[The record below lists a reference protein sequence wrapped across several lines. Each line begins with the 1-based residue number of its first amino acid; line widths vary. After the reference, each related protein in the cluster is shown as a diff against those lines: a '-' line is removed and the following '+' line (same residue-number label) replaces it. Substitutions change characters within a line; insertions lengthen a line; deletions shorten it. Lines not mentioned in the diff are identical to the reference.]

1 MFRGPADSSDE
12 IDEFDEVGESL
23 RRSDSYNKRA
33 HETGRGGTARPEVG
47 PSETEGAGMD
57 YLVIGAGP
65 AGLRF
70 GQFLHQAGRDY
81 LILEAGATPGTSRRG
96 FPHRP
101 WHRPRPSG
109 ADGPMD
115 PAEYVRYL
123 TDFAVV
129 HELKIKYHARVV
141 RVARDSRGAR
151 EGRSRTG
158 RGSLGARGAGAGAG
172 ADRDRR
178 FVVTDQ
184 SGRVYRAKRVIVA
197 TGLGRP
203 YLPPIPGIESAERHD
218 DVEVAPADFAGQRV
232 LILGTGDTAFATAA
246 RLAGQAAVVHIVGP
260 RAGSATRI
268 AHLTDV
274 TGRPWAG
281 NEIVL
286 EPRRPAAQ
294 DGVLDATVRR
304 IERRVG
310 WPSEPGEA
318 GERGERGEAGVPDEA
333 GELVVTLSGARHS
346 GSARMRMVQLRYDRV
361 IACTGF
367 QLDRAIFDASC
378 SPEPALNG
386 RLPAL
391 TSEWESVNVPDLFFA
406 GELARV
412 GPPTDHSGASVHG
425 LRYCMRALWRMLDRK
440 HEGTEWPYREVPA
453 DADSLTSAV
462 LDRVNRSPGLFQR
475 YAVLCDLVVV
485 PPNATVAR
493 YYEEMPVHYVHDS
506 LFGGGDRYFTV
517 NLEYGDAAGPPDP
530 LGGAPAAVR
539 AGEPD
544 EPDEAD
550 EDRYL
555 RPVIRHYHR
564 WALVAVQRLPEDV
577 DHDWAGEEDY
587 RAPLRSFF
595 ARQMTLTL
603 A

>member
-1 MFRGPADSSDE
+1 
-12 IDEFDEVGESL
+12 
-23 RRSDSYNKRA
+23 
-33 HETGRGGTARPEVG
+33 
-47 PSETEGAGMD
+47 MD

-70 GQFLHQAGRDY
+70 GQLLHQAGRDY
-81 LILEAGATPGTSRRG
+81 LILEAAATPGASSRDLSHRQWY
-96 FPHRP
+96 RP
-101 WHRPRPSG
+101 WPSE
-109 ADGPMD
+109 ADGPLA

-123 TDFAVV
+123 TDFAEAN
-129 HELKIKYHARVV
+129 ELKIKYHARVV
-141 RVARDSRGAR
+141 RVARGSRG
-151 EGRSRTG
+151 SRGSRG
-158 RGSLGARGAGAGAG
+158 RGERGTGAGG
-172 ADRDRR
+172 DRDGR

-197 TGLGRP
+197 TGLDRP
-203 YLPPIPGIESAERHD
+203 YLPSIPGIESAERYD
-218 DVEVAPADFAGQRV
+218 DVEVDPVDFAGRRV

-246 RLAGQAAVVHIVGP
+246 RLAGRAAVVHVVGP
-260 RAGSATRI
+260 RAVSATRI
-268 AHLTDV
+268 AHLTEV

-286 EPRRPAAQ
+286 GPRRRAAQ

-304 IERRVG
+304 IERWAG
-310 WPSEPGEA
+310 WAGESGEPGGPSGPAAPGAPGAPGAAAGRAAAPEPGEA
-318 GERGERGEAGVPDEA
+318 GEF
-333 GELVVTLSGARHS
+333 VVTLSGARHPGS
-346 GSARMRMVQLRYDRV
+346 GRMRLIQLRYDRV

-367 QLDRAIFDASC
+367 QLDRTIFDASC

-412 GPPTDHSGASVHG
+412 GAPTDHSGASVHG
-425 LRYCMRALWRMLDRK
+425 LRYCVRALRRMLDRK
-440 HEGTEWPYREVPA
+440 YERTEWPFREVPA
-453 DADSLTSAV
+453 DADSLTAAV
-462 LDRVNRSPGLFQR
+462 LHRVNRSPGLFQR
-475 YAVLCDLVVV
+475 YAVLCDLIVV
-485 PPNATVAR
+485 PPNATAAR
-493 YYEEMPVHYVHDS
+493 YYEEMPVNYVHDS
-506 LFGGGDRYFTV
+506 LFGGADRYFTV
-517 NLEYGDAAGPPDP
+517 NLEFGEAAGPPDP
-530 LGGAPAAVR
+530 LGGPPSAGVR

-544 EPDEAD
+544 EATA
-550 EDRYL
+550 DRYL

-564 WALVAVQRLPEDV
+564 WSLVAVQRLPEDV

-595 ARQMTLTL
+595 ARQMALTL